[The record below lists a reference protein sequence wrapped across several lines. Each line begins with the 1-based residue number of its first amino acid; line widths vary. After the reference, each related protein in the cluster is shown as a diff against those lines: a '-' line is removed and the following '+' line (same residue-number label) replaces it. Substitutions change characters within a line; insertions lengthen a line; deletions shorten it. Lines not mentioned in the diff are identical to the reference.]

1 MSRAAADEVV
11 DEDDVEVVVEEGE
24 GEGEAEEEVLV
35 AAEVGSVE
43 GKRDLGVVCVVVV
56 EEGSAPLKWGNKFGG
71 LVKVSFDSMEWSRIS
86 TVVYSA

>member
-56 EEGSAPLKWGNKFGG
+56 GEESAPLKWGRKFGG
-71 LVKVSFDSMEWSRIS
+71 LVKACLFDSMDIIGLGL
-86 TVVYSA
+86 A